1 MAQIKELIQGNIGRI
16 WELRVA
22 GTNAV
27 LNVSVAVTPRKKQGD
42 EWVDDETVWTEVTV
56 WGDTA
61 RNIVN
66 SDIKPGTPVIIYGTR
81 KARLAPAYQAKNGT
95 EVPERVEQ
103 SVTAD
108 IFAVE
113 LTRWHVITKIDK
125 ANKSNVGG
133 APANTAAANTAP
145 ANPAAFAPTENLFG
159 DGSTPSAED
168 QTKNIF
174 GDF

>member
-16 WELRVA
+16 GELRVV

-27 LNVSVAVTPRKKQGD
+27 LNLSVAVTPRKKQGD

-108 IFAVE
+108 IFSVE
-113 LTRWHVITKIDK
+113 LTRWHVITKIEK
-125 ANKSNVGG
+125 ANNNNAGG
-133 APANTAAANTAP
+133 APANTAPANTSAANTAVS
-145 ANPAAFAPTENLFG
+145 APTENLFG
-159 DGSTPSAED
+159 DSSTPNTNEQIKD
-168 QTKNIF
+168 LF